1 MKFLEKIFIAIGV
14 GATVKTIYK
23 IGETVG
29 EFKGAVKEMKAIH
42 RDLHDELRHRD

>member
-1 MKFLEKIFIAIGV
+1 MKLLEKIFVVVGV
-14 GATVKTIYK
+14 GVAVKTIYK

-42 RDLHDELRHRD
+42 RDLHDDLKHRD